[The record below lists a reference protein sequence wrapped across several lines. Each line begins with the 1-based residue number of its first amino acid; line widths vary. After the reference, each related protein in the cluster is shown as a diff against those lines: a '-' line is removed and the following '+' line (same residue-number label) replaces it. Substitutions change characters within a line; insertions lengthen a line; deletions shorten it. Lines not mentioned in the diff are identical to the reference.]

1 MSKIETRIE
10 NAEKKLN
17 LDGEQRV
24 VSIALFVEGP
34 LPPDERHGNYIIH
47 YVNGLSAAK
56 DGREGAQ
63 QA

>member
-10 NAEKKLN
+10 KAEKALN
-17 LDGEQRV
+17 VDGEPRV

-34 LPPDERHGNYIIH
+34 LPPDERRGDYIIH
-47 YVNGLSAAK
+47 YVNAASVCQN
-56 DGREGAQ
+56 GQEGAK